1 MKLTKLLLIL
11 SAVALFSVACG
22 NSADTAEPV
31 AAETA
36 AEDVTVS
43 EDTAEVAEAEAEP
56 TATLEPPTDEPAPTA
71 TPAEELMAES
81 NRTEF
86 ESTVIIPPE
95 LADLVEVQL
104 NFGNDHVAVGEP
116 VEYDVYPP
124 TSGTHWGQWAQPGVY
139 SEPVPAE
146 AYVHSLEHGYVVLL
160 YNCGDNC
167 EKSQEELVAFARSL
181 PVSEKYGYPKIV
193 ISADPKIE
201 TTYAVL
207 AWQHYMPLD
216 TFDEDLILSFY
227 NATMDNGP
235 EDAG

>member
-11 SAVALFSVACG
+11 SAIALFTVAC
-22 NSADTAEPV
+22 SSTAEPAETSDSAEP
-31 AAETA
+31 AAEAVEADEQTA
-36 AEDVTVS
+36 AE
-43 EDTAEVAEAEAEP
+43 EAEADP

-71 TPAEELMAES
+71 TPADELMDES
-81 NRTEF
+81 NRTTF
-86 ESTVIIPPE
+86 ESTVIVPPE
-95 LADLVEVQL
+95 LVDLVEVQL
-104 NFGNDHVAVGEP
+104 NFGNDHVSVGEP
-116 VEYDVYPP
+116 VEYSVYPP

-139 SEPVPAE
+139 TEPVPAE

-160 YNCGDNC
+160 YNCGNDC
-167 EKSQEELVAFARSL
+167 EKSQEDLVAFARAL

-201 TTYAVL
+201 TTYALL